1 MRFFLLAA
9 LVATPLLA
17 TGCKDSDKTAFE
29 DTTHGVEDA
38 AGKTN
43 PDGTAVKPADEI
55 KHESGSGAG
64 DGSGSGGAKGGGE
77 NHKK

>member
-1 MRFFLLAA
+1 MRLFLLAA

-17 TGCKDSDKTAFE
+17 TGCKDSDKTLQ
-29 DTTHGVEDA
+29 DTTQGVEDA

-77 NHKK
+77 NHKQ